1 MIAKQLIIGSLVIS
15 GTVMIQTVFISSS
28 IAVLSRLGE
37 YIVRPPHQLKN
48 IIVLLAL
55 VLWLVAGLSV
65 SAWLWAAVYLRL
77 DAFEALEPA
86 LYFSIVTFTT
96 LGYGDVTLS
105 TDWRIMGSLTAVNGL
120 IVVGLNT
127 AFLAEAIMRIRDVQH
142 KNVPA

>member
-1 MIAKQLIIGSLVIS
+1 VIAKQLFIGFLVVS
-15 GTVMIQTVFISSS
+15 GTVLIQTVFISSS
-28 IAVLSRLGE
+28 IAVLSRLGS
-37 YIVRPPHQLKN
+37 YLVRPPHQLKN
-48 IIVLLAL
+48 ISVLLGL

-77 DAFEALEPA
+77 GAFDTLETS

-96 LGYGDVTLS
+96 LGYGDITLGH
-105 TDWRIMGSLTAVNGL
+105 DWRIMGSLTAVNGL